1 MVIPPKPIDPRPSAM
16 PAASVSPTNAVLSW
30 FDRLWMRLGADL
42 VLVTGTASLTMLV
55 LASARQPIAPALL
68 RSTLAVLVPM
78 ITWRWGGKVGL
89 LSALF
94 VETAAMSMGT
104 MTGGTS
110 RLWELAASLAS
121 MFLMVAWVRL
131 KRRQADHDHDVSRH
145 DPLTGL
151 LNRQAWYEQLQVEI
165 SRATR
170 SPRPF
175 SVVLLDCD
183 GFKPLNDHFGHLTGD
198 EVLKRIARV
207 LQEHVRAYDAVG
219 RLGGDEFVI
228 VLAEADLEVAESVIE
243 RLRAGLRHGVE
254 RDYPGLTVSL
264 GVAVF
269 RDPPASVE
277 VCLHHADTAM
287 YAAKHRG
294 QGETVFDV
302 VAMETPSG
310 PITLPIMPQSETA

>member
-1 MVIPPKPIDPRPSAM
+1 MVTPTTPIIEPRPPTD
-16 PAASVSPTNAVLSW
+16 PAAASPASLVQSW
-30 FDRLWMRLGADL
+30 LDRLLMKLGADF
-42 VLVTGTASLTMLV
+42 VLVTGTASLTLLV
-55 LASARQPIAPALL
+55 LTSARQPIAPALL

-89 LSALF
+89 LSALM
-94 VETAAMSMGT
+94 VETAAMSMGV

-121 MFLMVAWVRL
+121 MLLMVAWVRL
-131 KRRQADHDHDVSRH
+131 KRRQSDRDQDGARR

-165 SRATR
+165 NRAVR

-183 GFKPLNDHFGHLTGD
+183 GFKPLNDRYGHLTGD
-198 EVLKRIARV
+198 LVLRRIARV
-207 LQEHVRAYDAVG
+207 LREHVRAYDAVG

-228 VLAEADLEVAESVIE
+228 VLAEADLDVAESVIE

-254 RDYPGLTVSL
+254 REYQGLTVSM

-269 RDPPASVE
+269 REPPSSVE
-277 VCLHHADTAM
+277 VCVAHADAAM
-287 YAAKHRG
+287 YAAKHSG
-294 QGETVFDV
+294 HGETVFDV
-302 VAMETPSG
+302 VDTESPSG
-310 PITLPIMPQSETA
+310 PVTLPIGPKIERA

>member
-1 MVIPPKPIDPRPSAM
+1 MVTPPKPIDPLPPSL
-16 PAASVSPTNAVLSW
+16 PVASVSPTIAVLSW

-42 VLVTGTASLTMLV
+42 VLVTGTASLTLLV
-55 LASARQPIAPALL
+55 LVSAQQPIAPALL

-78 ITWRWGGKVGL
+78 ITWRWGGKVGM
-89 LSALF
+89 LSVLM
-94 VETAAMSMGT
+94 VETAAMAMGT

-121 MFLMVAWVRL
+121 MSLMVAWVRL
-131 KRRQADHDHDVSRH
+131 KRRQSDHDHDVSRR

-183 GFKPLNDHFGHLTGD
+183 GFKPLNDRFGHLTGD
-198 EVLKRIARV
+198 AVLQRISRV
-207 LQEHVRAYDAVG
+207 LREHVRAYDAVG

-228 VLAEADLEVAESVIE
+228 VLAEADLDVAESVIE
-243 RLRAGLRHGVE
+243 RLRAGLKHGVE
-254 RDYPGLTVSL
+254 RDYSGLTVSI

-277 VCLHHADTAM
+277 VCVHHADAAM
-287 YAAKHRG
+287 YAAKNSGH
-294 QGETVFDV
+294 GETVFDV
-302 VAMETPSG
+302 VAIKNRSG
-310 PITLPIMPQSETA
+310 PVSLPIIPKSEPA